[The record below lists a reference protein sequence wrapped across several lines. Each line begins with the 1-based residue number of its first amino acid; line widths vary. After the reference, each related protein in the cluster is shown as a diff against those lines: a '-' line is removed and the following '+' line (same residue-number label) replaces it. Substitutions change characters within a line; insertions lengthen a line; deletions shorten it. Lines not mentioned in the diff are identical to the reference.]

1 MHSPRPYGLLVLDGK
16 LSDRD
21 QLFIDQ
27 ELKKLTNQKTV
38 SNLDN
43 IRQVKN
49 LPDGGYVI
57 LQDMAG
63 ILKAIAHKEL
73 SFDEF
78 ELDGFAKLYIPML
91 YSGVI
96 TKARVRKEDGVGLK
110 ITEQTRRRLIN
121 YSKELDLPNKEL
133 HLQRFIIEPNAQ
145 VVPEFIPR
153 NNFSD
158 FITTQYAQQL
168 PTWYSGAMAEV
179 MQIVGGFGQQNLKDL
194 PDNALERAR
203 FEIPDKYI
211 DRIAEDI
218 DGVRLPAYTGVP
230 SIDGKFQ
237 YDYKFHGT
245 NGVVFDTT
253 MQPWLIR
260 VATSG
265 VWAMPLPIIPATA
278 TSAFREYIEEVG
290 DDEILKI
297 LDRFKAIPSGEGF
310 PNGEAFEAWRRAG
323 VVIKVCETS
332 DFYSYFAYSSTCGW
346 SFNLNGSEGF
356 NTAYGYDDKG
366 YAVGV
371 AYKLR
376 CEFSSAENRGRLK
389 AVKITGGKANVIS
402 KYLSKLYEI
411 LPKGE
416 QKTLAI
422 LYKLRRVSQDDIF
435 FQAETSLYN
444 PLGVTSVDVDYW
456 DNLELEP
463 IAILKGKVSKIA
475 HGYLYH
481 YQKPK
486 FQPQIK
492 FPVVEVNGCVSFDF
506 LPLGVQGNQLAS
518 IDSVKASGAPDC
530 DTIMYG
536 YYDENSLKVIKYF
549 AKWSSHFREKQ
560 SNFEDYMTVGSWEER
575 AYEGSSSIQGYFYT
589 SDLDFRDTVA
599 PVETYTKIKGEDKG
613 FDSVPFFGFR
623 DFFSMQG
630 KIWRNRYFTHLTKTE
645 ATENRKIELGICVPF
660 FQRNAMLL
668 ARNDYTSIG
677 RYTESLSLNAVQDP
691 TTYRYWTYDF
701 VFAWRDPLE
710 KQTGKPSPINGSPVW
725 VELEDYGPYPGSDF
739 ADQGTWLP
747 NLPYDITWLIHPNS
761 NEWRHSGG
769 GYPPKVTEYRI
780 EKETPAKTI
789 ADLNFANVFGFSQIV
804 YSYKPN
810 DWYFLAS
817 PNDNGEVFY
826 RDACKVVF
834 GESEYVNISEID
846 QNNRRYRW
854 GYCSL
859 VDHKMAYH
867 FIGVINE

>member
-1 MHSPRPYGLLVLDGK
+1 MHSPRPYGLLVLNGQLNDRDISFIDHEIRK
-16 LSDRD
+16 LSNNKAVSK
-21 QLFIDQ
+21 ID
-27 ELKKLTNQKTV
+27 
-38 SNLDN
+38 S

-57 LQDMAG
+57 LQDMGG
-63 ILKAIAHKEL
+63 ILKAVAHKEL
-73 SFDEF
+73 VLDEF
-78 ELDGFAKLYIPML
+78 ELDGLAKLYIPMF

-96 TKARVRKEDGVGLK
+96 TKARVREFEGVELR
-110 ITEQTRRRLIN
+110 ITEQCRRRLSN
-121 YSKELDLPNKEL
+121 LSNSNDLPSKQL
-133 HLQRFIIEPNAQ
+133 SLQRFTIKPNPNL
-145 VVPEFIPR
+145 VPEFIPQYPLG
-153 NNFSD
+153 D
-158 FITTQYAQQL
+158 IITTQYNQQR
-168 PTWYSGAMAEV
+168 PTWYSGAMSEV
-179 MQIVGGFGQQNLKDL
+179 IQIVGGYGRQDFNSL
-194 PDNALERAR
+194 PDNYFERAR
-203 FEIPDKYI
+203 IKLPDKFIELITI
-211 DRIAEDI
+211 DLE
-218 DGVRLPAYTGVP
+218 GVRLPAYSGIP
-230 SIDGKFQ
+230 PLDGAFQ
-237 YDYKFHGT
+237 YDYKFHNTHGI
-245 NGVVFDTT
+245 VFDNSSK
-253 MQPWLIR
+253 PWLIQ
-260 VATSG
+260 VQLNG
-265 VWAMPLPIIPATA
+265 IYAMPLPIIPATA
-278 TSAFREYIEEVG
+278 TLAFRQYIVEIG

-297 LDRFKAIPSGEGF
+297 LDRFGAMPSGEGF

-376 CEFSSAENRGRLK
+376 FDFSPAINLGWIKRVSVRTDYVEHISEYLRQLIRL
-389 AVKITGGKANVIS
+389 
-402 KYLSKLYEI
+402 
-411 LPKGE
+411 LPNGE

-422 LYKLRRVSQDDIF
+422 LYKMRRVPQEDIYHR
-435 FQAETSLYN
+435 ALKSLYD
-444 PLGVTSVDVDYW
+444 PLGVTLNDVDYW
-456 DNLELEP
+456 DNYEVKP
-463 IAILKGKVSKIA
+463 IANLTGNVALVGKG
-475 HGYLYH
+475 HLYH

-492 FPVVEVNGCVSFDF
+492 FPVVEVNGCISFDF
-506 LPLGVQGNQLAS
+506 LPLGVDGNPLAS

-549 AKWSSHFREKQ
+549 AKWSSYFREKQ
-560 SNFEDYMTVGSWEER
+560 SNFEDYITVGSWEER

-589 SDLDFRDTVA
+589 SDLDFRDTIA

-613 FDSVPFFGFR
+613 FDSVPFFEFR
-623 DFFSMQG
+623 AFFGMQG
-630 KIWRNRYFTHLTKTE
+630 KIWRHRYYTHLTQTE
-645 ATENRKIELGICVPF
+645 ATENRKIELGICIPF
-660 FQRNAMLL
+660 FQRNAMLF
-668 ARNDYTSIG
+668 ARNDYTSVG
-677 RYTESLSLNAVQDP
+677 KYTETLSLKAVQDP
-691 TTYRYWTYDF
+691 TTYRYWTFDS

-817 PNDNGEVFY
+817 PNDDGEVFY

-834 GESEYVNISEID
+834 GDSEYVNILEID
-846 QNNRRYRW
+846 QSNRRYRW

-859 VDHKMAYH
+859 VEHKSAYH